1 MGDAGSSCCAVASYE
16 MPTGEVEPLL
26 GTSNFRVVIG
36 RREVAVAQVTRLCSE
51 TRGEEPDRRHAFET
65 VVLRRAL
72 SRSTDFYDWR
82 RTVADGRDDRR
93 DVSLE
98 LLDGPGGRPVSTR
111 RLVGAWPVRWSGPAL
126 DALVSEVA
134 CEELELAF
142 DDLAWLPAESQRPPG
157 RRSRPPI
164 QGA

>member
-1 MGDAGSSCCAVASYE
+1 
-16 MPTGEVEPLL
+16 MPKVQAEPLL

-36 RREVAVAQVTRLCSE
+36 RREVAVAQVTRLSSE

-72 SRSTDFYDWR
+72 SRSTDLYDWR
-82 RTVADGRDDRR
+82 RNVADGRNDRR

-98 LLDGPGGRPVSTR
+98 LLDGPGGRPVNAW

-126 DALVSEVA
+126 DALGSEVA
-134 CEELELAF
+134 CEELEIAF
-142 DDLAWLPAESQRPPG
+142 DDLVWLPAEPPQPPG
-157 RRSRPPI
+157 RRSRPPK

>member
-1 MGDAGSSCCAVASYE
+1 MAIVPAVAFSE
-16 MPTGEVEPLL
+16 MPTRQVEPLL
-26 GTSNFRVVIG
+26 GTRDFRVVIG
-36 RREVAVAQVTRLCSE
+36 RHEVAVAQVTRLSSE
-51 TRGEEPDRRHAFET
+51 THVEEPDRRHAFAT

-82 RTVADGRDDRR
+82 RAVADGRDDRR

-98 LLDGPGGRPVSTR
+98 LLDGPGGRPVSTW

-126 DALVSEVA
+126 DALASEVA

-142 DDLAWLPAESQRPPG
+142 DDLVWLPAEPQPPPRRRPRPPTE
-157 RRSRPPI
+157 
-164 QGA
+164 GA

>member
-1 MGDAGSSCCAVASYE
+1 
-16 MPTGEVEPLL
+16 MPKGQAEPLL

-36 RREVAVAQVTRLCSE
+36 RFEVAVAQVTRLSSE

-72 SRSTDFYDWR
+72 SRSTDLYDWR
-82 RTVADGRDDRR
+82 RTVADGRNDRR

-98 LLDGPGGRPVSTR
+98 LLDGPGGRPVNTW

-126 DALVSEVA
+126 DALGSEVA
-134 CEELELAF
+134 CEELEIAF
-142 DDLAWLPAESQRPPG
+142 DDLVWLPAEPQQPPD
-157 RRSRPPI
+157 RRSRPPTER
-164 QGA
+164 A

>member
-1 MGDAGSSCCAVASYE
+1 
-16 MPTGEVEPLL
+16 MPKVQAEPLL

-36 RREVAVAQVTRLCSE
+36 RFEVAVAQVSRLSSE
-51 TRGEEPDRRHAFET
+51 TRGEEPGRRHAFET

-72 SRSTDFYDWR
+72 SRSTDLYDWR
-82 RTVADGRDDRR
+82 RNVADGRNDRR

-98 LLDGPGGRPVSTR
+98 LLDGPGGRPVNAW

-126 DALVSEVA
+126 DALGSEVA
-134 CEELELAF
+134 CEELEIAF
-142 DDLAWLPAESQRPPG
+142 DDLVWLPAEPPQPPG
-157 RRSRPPI
+157 RRSRPPK